1 MSTRNLTLIAGSVAA
16 LIAGAPAYA
25 QTPPPAQV
33 PETMPFDIP
42 YGTPIGIGLAK
53 QVAAAAVAEMGH
65 HPNWK
70 MAVAVVDPSGELV
83 YFEKADG
90 TQIASVRI
98 AQEKAR
104 VAAQFRRPSKVFADA
119 VASGA
124 GVGVLSLGV
133 VASEGGI
140 PLVEQGKL
148 VGAIGVSGGIATQDG
163 AVAKA
168 GAEVVK

>member
-1 MSTRNLTLIAGSVAA
+1 MRNLTIIAGSVVA
-16 LIAGAPAYA
+16 LLAVAPTEA
-25 QTPPPAQV
+25 QTPAQV

-53 QVAAAAVAEMGH
+53 QVAGAAVAEMGRH
-65 HPNWK
+65 HNWK
-70 MAVAVVDPSGELV
+70 MAVAVVDPSGGLV

-98 AQEKAR
+98 AQQKAR
-104 VAAQFRRPSKVFADA
+104 VAAQFRRPTKVFADA
-119 VASGA
+119 VASSG